1 MLDPYQNLL
10 KFHKVIKIIRNLM
23 QFKLPS
29 PLHVATLS
37 LVLAEEQDL
46 DTVMEIYMLIRQFK
60 NLLSLSINN
69 TSIA

>member
-46 DTVMEIYMLIRQFK
+46 DTVMEIYMLI
-60 NLLSLSINN
+60 
-69 TSIA
+69 